1 MLRLF
6 GLIVL
11 LIGFCSVARPVC
23 SQITIAE
30 KQKELLGQYE
40 QLEMVLLRMIELNR
54 TQNPQRA
61 TVFQKVL
68 EESKDRLILLRLNE
82 VAVSLE
88 QRRFSRALEV
98 QEGLEKDL
106 LELLDFLERGERE
119 EQRESEKERLLQV
132 AQELDHLL
140 LQQRGLKRR
149 TNESD
154 QLLPLSQEQ
163 EELQQKVQSLA
174 DQLDVGGG
182 KESTERGERDKRG
195 NQDGLGS
202 EESRKRL
209 ERAEKWMQGAQQA
222 LREDEQQRAVQEQEE
237 AIAELQQAKG
247 LLEKVLRQMRE
258 EEMIQTLELLDS
270 RFRKML
276 QIERGIRTQT
286 ERLGREGV
294 AQPSITTRE
303 LQMQSSRLSADQ
315 KKVIEE
321 ADVMLVL
328 LREDGTA
335 QALHESL
342 LQTESDMLQVVARL
356 DSGEWGDLTLQME
369 DAIIESLVEML
380 ETVETTREEKRKQ
393 WGSDSSDQPDDS
405 TTEEQQRLIGFLSEL
420 KMLRTMQRRI
430 NDRMI
435 GLDQQLQKGQA
446 DPVDLETRL
455 TELQNA
461 QTRVERI
468 LRNIQENQSR

>member
-11 LIGFCSVARPVC
+11 LIGFCTVARPVC
-23 SQITIAE
+23 SQMTIAE

-119 EQRESEKERLLQV
+119 EQRESEKEHLLQV

-163 EELQQKVQSLA
+163 EELQKKVKSLA
-174 DQLDVGGG
+174 DQLEGGDIEKG
-182 KESTERGERDKRG
+182 GEKSGEGEPSDSSSAT
-195 NQDGLGS
+195 Q
-202 EESRKRL
+202 KRL

-222 LREDEQQRAVQEQEE
+222 LREDAQQRAVQGQEE
-237 AIAELQQAKG
+237 AIAELQQAKE

-356 DSGEWGDLTLQME
+356 DAGEWGDLTLQME

-435 GLDQQLQKGQA
+435 GLDRQLQEGRT

-455 TELQNA
+455 KGLQHS
-461 QTRVERI
+461 QSRVERI